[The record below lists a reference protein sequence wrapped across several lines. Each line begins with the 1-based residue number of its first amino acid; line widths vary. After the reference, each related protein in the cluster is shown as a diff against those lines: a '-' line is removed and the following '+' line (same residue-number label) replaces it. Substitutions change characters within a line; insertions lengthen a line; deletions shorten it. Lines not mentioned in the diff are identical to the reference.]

1 MAELQRSDTS
11 FSSTLDTMKMVPIM
25 ILFKKEK
32 IVLCA
37 MAPVKLHKAVL
48 APLHLL
54 VELPRVFLQ
63 LLHANLLLKLD
74 FLCGNK

>member
-1 MAELQRSDTS
+1 
-11 FSSTLDTMKMVPIM
+11 MVTIM

-63 LLHANLLLKLD
+63 LLHENL
-74 FLCGNK
+74 